1 MVARKYNF
9 PAFGL
14 QLVKGGRLVKEP
26 TRTSHG
32 HILVLVRG
40 LSRGQPSSTDQHAS
54 PSLWGS
60 DGVVVDGDI
69 PLSPD
74 SFLCRPTARPLARL
88 PTHTAASVFEHPIAL

>member
-1 MVARKYNF
+1 M
-9 PAFGL
+9 
-14 QLVKGGRLVKEP
+14 KEP